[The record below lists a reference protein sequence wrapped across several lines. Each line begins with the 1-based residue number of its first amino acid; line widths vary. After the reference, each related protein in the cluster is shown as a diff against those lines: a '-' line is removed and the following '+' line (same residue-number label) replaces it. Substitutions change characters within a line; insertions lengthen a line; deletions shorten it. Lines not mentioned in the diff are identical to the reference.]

1 LKVTEI
7 VQLTPALREVPQVLV
22 WEKSPTVPMLEMA
35 SGAPPLLVSVTVCAL
50 LLVPTISAGKGS
62 EVVDKLTT
70 GAAGSAVTDSATSGA
85 ALKFELPAWSNITVQ
100 VPVPLV
106 MVNMAPVFVQTPPE
120 EKLTVRPE
128 LAVAATVKL
137 LL

>member
-1 LKVTEI
+1 MPLSATLCGLPLALSKTERVPVLVPATTGLKVTEI

-85 ALKFELPAWSNITVQ
+85 ALKFELPA
-100 VPVPLV
+100 
-106 MVNMAPVFVQTPPE
+106 
-120 EKLTVRPE
+120 
-128 LAVAATVKL
+128 
-137 LL
+137 